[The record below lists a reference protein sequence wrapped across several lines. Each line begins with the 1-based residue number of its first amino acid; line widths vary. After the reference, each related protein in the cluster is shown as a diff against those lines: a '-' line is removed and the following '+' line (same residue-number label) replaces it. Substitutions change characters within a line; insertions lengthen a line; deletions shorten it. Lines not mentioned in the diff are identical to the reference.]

1 MSIINKTL
9 LIAIALITAILSFST
24 SFVPVAYATEQGKD
38 ACEIAGYN
46 DPTICGH
53 KNKNNEQELQNR
65 VRSILNT
72 VYLWIG
78 IIATIVIIIAGR
90 CSKNS
95 ESQKRHHLRHHRS
108 HRNPRRIRHY
118 KPSYQCSRRP
128 TLTFAT
134 DIHDIIRICL
144 LLS

>member
-78 IIATIVIIIAGR
+78 IIATIVIIIAGIFYMISLGDAAKIQR
-90 CSKNS
+90 AKNAIIYAIIGLIVTLAAFAITNLVINAL
-95 ESQKRHHLRHHRS
+95 EGRH
-108 HRNPRRIRHY
+108 
-118 KPSYQCSRRP
+118 
-128 TLTFAT
+128 
-134 DIHDIIRICL
+134 
-144 LLS
+144 